1 MLIHDCQYTDRE
13 YPNHLGWG
21 HSPMSDALEFGHRV
35 AAERLLLFHHD
46 PLHSD
51 EDLDLLA
58 ATVGERWEALGGSA
72 DQVELATE
80 RREMAIMPAH
90 ARTPAR

>member
-1 MLIHDCQYTDRE
+1 MLVHDCQYTDTE

-35 AAERLLLFHHD
+35 AADQLLLFHHD

-51 EDLDLLA
+51 TDLDGLA
-58 ATVGERWEALGGSA
+58 EEVELRWRELGRSPE
-72 DQVELATE
+72 QVELAAE
-80 RREMAIMPAH
+80 RRELDLQFAGEP
-90 ARTPAR
+90 ARTG